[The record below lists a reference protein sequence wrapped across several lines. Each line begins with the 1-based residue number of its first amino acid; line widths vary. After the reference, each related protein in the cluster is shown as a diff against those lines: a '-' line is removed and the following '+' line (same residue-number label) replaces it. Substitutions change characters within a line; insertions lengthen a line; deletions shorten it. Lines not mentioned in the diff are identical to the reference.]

1 MVLDQQCSADLQV
14 IARLLLVCV
23 CGGRVRGGVVGAT
36 ALEVRGQKNVNYV
49 LLIH

>member
-23 CGGRVRGGVVGAT
+23 CGGRVRGELSELLRWR
-36 ALEVRGQKNVNYV
+36 LEDRKM
-49 LLIH
+49 LIMFC